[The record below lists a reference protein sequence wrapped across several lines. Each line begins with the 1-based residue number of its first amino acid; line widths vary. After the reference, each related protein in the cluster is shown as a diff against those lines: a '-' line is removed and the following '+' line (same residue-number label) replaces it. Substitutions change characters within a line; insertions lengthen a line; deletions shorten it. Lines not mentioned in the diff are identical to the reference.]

1 MLDELKVKIQDY
13 LNKRIEKEMNS
24 PVILSIETPKDK
36 TKGDI
41 AVPSFQLSKVLH
53 KSPMEIVPTLK
64 SYLEELPYFEKV
76 ECVGPYVNAFYD
88 RKKLAKLVLDEAY
101 NGRKNDK
108 VLGTVAI
115 DYSSP
120 NIAKN
125 FSIGHLRSTILG
137 QSLGNIY
144 EYLGYNV
151 IRINHLGDFGTQFG
165 KLIYAYLNWGDEKKV
180 MEDPINELVSLYVKF
195 HEEAEKDP
203 KLDDEARKI
212 FNELEEGNTKY
223 RTLWET
229 FKNASLKE
237 FKRIY
242 DLLGVTFDEYSS
254 EANASRDSKRVL
266 DLLDKKGL
274 LEIDEGATI
283 IRIGDDIPPAI
294 VKRSDGATLYITR
307 DLEEIHR
314 RYEKYHFDKMLYCV
328 GNEQKLYFTQLKRVL
343 SKMDAPFKDAVK
355 HVNFGLILTD
365 GKKMSTRHG
374 NAIKLNDVLN
384 ESIRLA
390 KEHIEEK
397 NKALENKD
405 DIAKAV
411 GVSAII
417 FNDLKNY
424 HENDYEFN
432 LEDATRFEGQ
442 TGPYLQYTSVRIG
455 SILKQAEFDRTNI
468 SLDLLIQ
475 DSFFEIIKK
484 LDEFDQIIQKSA
496 DEYSPNY
503 LAKYLLNL
511 ASMFNSFY
519 SKEKCLCEDVL
530 ERNTKLYL
538 IYLIKSRLDLG
549 MKLLGMSVVEKM

>member
-1 MLDELKVKIQDY
+1 MLEVLKIKIQEY
-13 LNKRIEKEMNS
+13 LNKRVNEEMN
-24 PVILSIETPKDK
+24 LSLSLVVENPKDK

-41 AVPSFQLSKVLH
+41 AIPSFQLSKILH
-53 KSPMEIVPTLK
+53 KSPMEIAPLIK
-64 SYLEELPYFEKV
+64 NYLEELDYFEKI
-76 ECVGPYVNAFYD
+76 ECVGPYVNAFYS
-88 RKKLAKLVLDEAY
+88 REKLIKLILDNVDSIKE
-101 NGRKNDK
+101 KNDPK
-108 VLGTVAI
+108 GVILI

-137 QSLGNIY
+137 QSIGNIF
-144 EYLGYNV
+144 EYLNYKV
-151 IRINHLGDFGTQFG
+151 VRINHLGDFGTQFG
-165 KLIYAYLNWGDEKKV
+165 KLIYAYLNWGDKEKV
-180 MEDPINELVSLYVKF
+180 MENPISELVSLYVKF

-203 KLDDEARKI
+203 SLDDKAREI
-212 FNELEEGNTKY
+212 FNELEEGNPKY
-223 RTLWET
+223 RALWSS
-229 FKNASLKE
+229 FKDASLKE

-254 EANASRDSKRVL
+254 EASASRDSNRVL
-266 DLLDKKGL
+266 SLLDKKNL
-274 LEIDEGATI
+274 LEIDNGATI

-314 RYEKYHFDKMLYCV
+314 RYDKYHFDQMLYCV
-328 GNEQKLYFTQLKRVL
+328 GNEQKLYFNQLKRVL
-343 SKMDAPFKDAVK
+343 KRMDAPFKDSVT
-355 HVNFGLILTD
+355 HVNFGLILTG

-374 NAIKLNDVLN
+374 NAIGLNEVLN

-390 KEHIEEK
+390 KEHIQEK
-397 NKALENKD
+397 NDSLDDKD
-405 DIAKAV
+405 EIAKNV

-442 TGPYLQYTSVRIG
+442 TGPYLQYTSVRIS
-455 SILKQAEFDRTNI
+455 SILKQSDFDKDNI
-468 SLDLLIQ
+468 SFELLSK
-475 DSFFEIIKK
+475 DDFFEIVKK
-484 LDEFDQIIQKSA
+484 LDEFDVILEKCKE
-496 DEYSPNY
+496 EYAPNY
-503 LAKYLLNL
+503 LAKYLLQL
-511 ASMFNSFY
+511 ASLFNSFY
-519 SKEKCLCEDVL
+519 SKEKCLVDDII

-549 MKLLGMSVVEKM
+549 MKLLGMKLVDKM